1 MPEGS
6 TKGSQKMEAVR
17 RQQQELEAVRWR
29 EGEGAKASMGTG
41 HWIAREREM
50 EQRRNTNRGGG
61 GGSSNYPDLVIEI
74 SFFFETSRQ
83 EFCLIY

>member
-1 MPEGS
+1 
-6 TKGSQKMEAVR
+6 
-17 RQQQELEAVRWR
+17 
-29 EGEGAKASMGTG
+29 
-41 HWIAREREM
+41 M

-83 EFCLIY
+83 EFYLIY